1 MDTAWPYNSRCDFP
15 YRRQCSFGSDRLG
28 SESETTWSG
37 SGPAS
42 VHLRTRPILCHDRPR
57 SPVGPTCAVGGG
69 PLFRH
74 VNRVSTGRQAETE
87 GSTTT
92 TPVEGVCLPHAG
104 PRVGPSVRHRPY
116 VWAKDELRED
126 TRNVFSFD
134 SRIFV
139 ETLPTRSGEGETCVF
154 GVVVVVSS
162 LSLPLSLLRWSG

>member
-104 PRVGPSVRHRPY
+104 TPAWVLLSDTVRMCGR
-116 VWAKDELRED
+116 KTNNREK
-126 TRNVFSFD
+126 
-134 SRIFV
+134 I
-139 ETLPTRSGEGETCVF
+139 PETCF
-154 GVVVVVSS
+154 LSTLGFSS
-162 LSLPLSLLRWSG
+162 RLYQRGAAKVRLVCLVL